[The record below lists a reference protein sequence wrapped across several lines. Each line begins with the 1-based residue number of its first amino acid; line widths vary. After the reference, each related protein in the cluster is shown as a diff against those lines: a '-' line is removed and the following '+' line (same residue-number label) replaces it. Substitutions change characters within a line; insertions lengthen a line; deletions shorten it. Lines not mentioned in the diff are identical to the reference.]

1 MNAPRSTTIA
11 RRTVLAVV
19 LVILFGGF
27 LRLKGIGFLLPEQTE
42 PDGVVYS
49 AQVKDFEE
57 DRIDE
62 ETRILHAFYPHLVAR
77 LAVGIA
83 PQSEYATP
91 AASLAEHVER
101 ASEPRR
107 RIRITVA
114 LLSLLAIPAV
124 WMLARRFMPPAFA
137 VGAAL
142 FMASSFFTIWFAQ
155 QARPHAASSAF
166 AALAVVAAVY
176 LRAVGGWKGYLCAG
190 LTAGLAVCSLQSGI
204 AVLPAIA
211 TAIFLRVRA
220 REVGAPNFVLGSAL
234 VVLLLGLLVVIFY
247 PFVFTSGR
255 PGEIAKQDSM
265 LNLSGHLV
273 DLKLFNGGGFATL
286 ARTAWE
292 YDPVIC
298 VLALIGILIG
308 IGDLWSR
315 RASMSRVARDEVIVV
330 LAFVVPYAIVIGLYE
345 RTYQRFVLPLTPFE
359 CVMAGYGLCRIV
371 SFAAGISCFLRR
383 FAVAAAALVV
393 AFQVFGAW
401 RLVAARAE
409 PSTIDESARW
419 IESHVPREA
428 RISLMTLME
437 LPLQYTEPAF
447 EASLPAQFDVSFLWF
462 RYLARLGPAAFEGT
476 CWNIYAMRLTTP
488 ALLEEA
494 RTNPNA
500 FLKSQDADY
509 AVVIADPRRPVFRAL
524 RTAAIETGTRVARFS
539 PDAFDD
545 GENLGI
551 AYQDDDAEY
560 TTHWFVRGLNAR
572 CVGPVVE
579 IYKLR

>member
-1 MNAPRSTTIA
+1 MNCPRPNSIA
-11 RRTVLAVV
+11 RRTGLALLVVIVLGA
-19 LVILFGGF
+19 F
-27 LRLKGIGFLLPEQTE
+27 LRLHGIGFLLPEQTE

-49 AQVKDFEE
+49 AQVKDFQD

-62 ETRILHAFYPHLVAR
+62 ETRILYAFYPHLVAR

-83 PQSEYATP
+83 PRPEFATP

-101 ASEPRR
+101 ASEPRK
-107 RIRITVA
+107 RIRIMVA

-124 WMLARRFMPPAFA
+124 WMLARRFMAPAFA
-137 VGAAL
+137 VGAAA

-155 QARPHAASSAF
+155 QARPHAASTAF
-166 AALAVVAAVY
+166 AALAVVAAVH
-176 LRAVGGWKGYLCAG
+176 LRAFGGWKAYLCAG
-190 LTAGLAVCSLQSGI
+190 LTAGLAVCSLQSGL

-211 TAIFLRVRA
+211 TAVLFRWRA
-220 REVGAPNFVLGSAL
+220 REESASRVALGS
-234 VVLLLGLLVVIFY
+234 LLIVAIVALLVVIFY
-247 PFVFTSGR
+247 PFVFTSGQ
-255 PGEIAKQDSM
+255 PGEIAQQNSM

-273 DLKLFNGGGFATL
+273 DLKLFNGGGFATI
-286 ARTAWE
+286 ARNAWQ

-298 VLALIGILIG
+298 ALAVLGILIG
-308 IGDLWSR
+308 IGELWSR
-315 RASMSRVARDEVIVV
+315 RKSLSRASRDELLVV

-359 CVMAGYGLCRIV
+359 CVMAGYALCRIV
-371 SFAAGISCFLRR
+371 SFAAGISCFTHRI
-383 FAVAAAALVV
+383 AVAAAALVL

-401 RLVAARAE
+401 RLVDARAE

-419 IESHVPREA
+419 IESHVPRDA

-447 EASLPAQFDVSFLWF
+447 EASRPAQFDVSFLWF
-462 RYLARLGPAAFEGT
+462 RYLARLGPAAFDGA
-476 CWNIYAMRLTTP
+476 CWNIFAMQLTTP
-488 ALLEEA
+488 TFLEEA
-494 RTNPNA
+494 RTDPNA
-500 FLKSQDADY
+500 FLKKQDADY
-509 AVVIADPRRPVFRAL
+509 AVVIADPRRPVFRGL
-524 RTAAIETGTRVARFS
+524 RAAAMNFGTRVARFS
-539 PDAFDD
+539 PDAVDE
-545 GENLGI
+545 GENLGF

-560 TTHWFVRGLNAR
+560 TTPWFVRGLNAR